1 MVEEKVV
8 VAGRKVVEQVEVDMV
23 GQDDEL
29 IFSKKEQPVLVLE
42 LDKEGG
48 TEADPTW
55 PTQGG
60 TRATRPHC
68 QILRL
73 RQPRCFL
80 DSGLISQFIV
90 PKS

>member
-1 MVEEKVV
+1 MEEKVV
-8 VAGRKVVEQVEVDMV
+8 AAGRKVVDQVEVDKVGKVEVDKV
-23 GQDDEL
+23 GQDDE
-29 IFSKKEQPVLVLE
+29 KEQLVLGLE
-42 LDKEGG
+42 LDREGG

-80 DSGLISQFIV
+80 DSG
-90 PKS
+90 